1 MILIIYD
8 LKCICYM
15 NFVLLGSVYYVY
27 LSLKVNILYLQ
38 EDIHYFIIEFKDS
51 YTLYT
56 RNR

>member
-27 LSLKVNILYLQ
+27 LSLKVNILHLQ

-56 RNR
+56 

>member
-1 MILIIYD
+1 
-8 LKCICYM
+8 M

-51 YTLYT
+51 YILYT
-56 RNR
+56 